1 MRAATREHFGDPPS
15 GVVQIRDLEVPVP
28 ADDEVLVRIRASSV
42 NIADWYDVVGRPWV
56 ARVGMG
62 LRRPKQERIGVDY
75 AGVVEAVG
83 ASVTDFAPGD
93 EVFGGRNGAFAE
105 YVVGKADRAIVP
117 KPANVSFE
125 DAAGVGVAATT
136 ALQAVRDKGG
146 LQPGQRVIVN
156 GASGGVGSY
165 TVQIAKAFGG
175 EVTAV
180 CSTQNAETARS
191 LGADRVCDYTQEDF
205 TRSGER
211 YDLVLDVAGGRS
223 WSEWKRVLAPDARF
237 VVVGGPRKGKLLGPI
252 GDVARLKVRG
262 RFGGHEVV
270 FFVAKLDKADM
281 QVLADLMGSGKIRTV
296 VDRRYE
302 LDRVGE
308 ALDYIGEGHARGKI
322 LVTV

>member
-1 MRAATREHFGDPPS
+1 VKAAVAKRYGDPPS
-15 GVVQIRDLEVPVP
+15 SVAAIHDLDVPVP
-28 ADDEVLVRIRASSV
+28 ADDEVLVRVHASSV
-42 NIADWYDVVGRPWV
+42 NIADWYGIVGRPWI
-56 ARVGMG
+56 ARPGTG
-62 LRRPKQERIGVDY
+62 LRAPKSERLGVDY

-83 ASVTDFAPGD
+83 ARVTDFEPGD
-93 EVFGGRNGAFAE
+93 EVFGGRDGAFAE
-105 YVVGKADRAIVP
+105 YVAGKADRAIVP

-180 CSTQNAETARS
+180 CSTQNAETAHS

-223 WSEWKRVLAPDARF
+223 WSEWKRVLAPEATF
-237 VVVGGPRKGKLLGPI
+237 VVVGGPRKGRLLGPI
-252 GDVARLKVRG
+252 GDVARLKLRG
-262 RFGGHEVV
+262 TLGGHKVV
-270 FFVAKLDKADM
+270 FFVAKLNKADM

-302 LDRVGE
+302 LERVGE